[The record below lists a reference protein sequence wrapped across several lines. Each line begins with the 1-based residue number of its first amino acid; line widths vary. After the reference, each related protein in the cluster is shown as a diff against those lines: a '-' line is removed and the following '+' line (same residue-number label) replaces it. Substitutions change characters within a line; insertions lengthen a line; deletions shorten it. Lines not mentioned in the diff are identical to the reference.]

1 MISDHLDGSCVEFDA
16 MRCDGS
22 KDDEGGGKG
31 GGGRAKRDDIALF
44 WINIELCARK
54 IWLNKARIRL

>member
-22 KDDEGGGKG
+22 KDDEGKGRG
-31 GGGRAKRDDIALF
+31 GGEQKGTTLLYF
-44 WINIELCARK
+44 E
-54 IWLNKARIRL
+54 